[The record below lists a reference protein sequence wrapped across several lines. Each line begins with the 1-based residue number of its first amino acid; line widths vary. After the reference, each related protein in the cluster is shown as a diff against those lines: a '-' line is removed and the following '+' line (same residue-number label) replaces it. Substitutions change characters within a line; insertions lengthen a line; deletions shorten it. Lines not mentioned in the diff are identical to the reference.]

1 MDYITKEVIA
11 EARKALEQDD
21 YVAFFEAFGFKVD
34 TDVHIGQVKEPNG
47 IELESYTDAGGD
59 MITTI
64 SVEDDWKHDFREY
77 VDNFDINEEVKL
89 WWPDGQPGKGVPFDN
104 MRDHYDDTEEWLN
117 WMKDI
122 ARIMEGEDPLED
134 EPSEEELNAIR
145 KWVYWSYNFSEPAKF
160 IKDIWGDGPFADH
173 IMKKFIGYNAN
184 MNRFYCELDKENQ
197 RKLAEYVLKNY
208 NPG

>member
-21 YVAFFEAFGFKVD
+21 YVAFFEAFGFKVN
-34 TDVHIGQVKEPNG
+34 TDVHIGQVEEPNG

-77 VDNFDINEEVKL
+77 VDNFDIDKEVTL

-104 MRDHYDDTEEWLN
+104 IRDHYNDTEEWLN

-122 ARIMEGEDPLED
+122 ARIMEGKDPLEE
-134 EPSEEELNAIR
+134 EPSDCELDAIH

-197 RKLAEYVLKNY
+197 KKLAEYVLKNY